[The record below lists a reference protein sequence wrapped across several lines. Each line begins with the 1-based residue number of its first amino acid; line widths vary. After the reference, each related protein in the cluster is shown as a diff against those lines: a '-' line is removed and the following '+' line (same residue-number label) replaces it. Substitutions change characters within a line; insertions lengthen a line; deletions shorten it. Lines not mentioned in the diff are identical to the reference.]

1 MAGYTIE
8 SSAYFNSQY
17 GRFCHWEEPQS
28 KGYPNPTLRHAI
40 QDILKKLKRYSG
52 PVDGVWGPNTIKAI
66 QYTCSLPA
74 AQTYG
79 GPIDGAVGI
88 NTVYGVI
95 EYARQRK
102 SSLRSLPKSLSSLY
116 GSQKEQ
122 YWKTFYQRL
131 YEARYGSN

>member
-52 PVDGVWGPNTIKAI
+52 PVDGVWGLIRSRRSSTHVRFPRRKRT
-66 QYTCSLPA
+66 
-74 AQTYG
+74 
-79 GPIDGAVGI
+79 AVLS
-88 NTVYGVI
+88 TV
-95 EYARQRK
+95 Q
-102 SSLRSLPKSLSSLY
+102 
-116 GSQKEQ
+116 
-122 YWKTFYQRL
+122 
-131 YEARYGSN
+131 